1 MGFVKEFATF
11 LYQKKIIRFGDF
23 TLASGKTSPYYIDL
37 RLVPSF
43 PHEYRKMIKGLQNLI
58 SKDIGFENFHSLVS
72 VPTGGLVVAASLATE
87 IVKPLIYV
95 RKQPKEHGTNK
106 AIEGVT
112 CHDMKLL
119 MIEDVVTSGGS
130 VINAIKSI
138 KEEKMVITDVCTIVD
153 RMEGAI
159 QALQV
164 EGVKL
169 HSLLTINE
177 IVQTL
182 FEEKLITENVLK
194 QVQDRIN

>member
-1 MGFVKEFATF
+1 MELVKEFATF
-11 LYQKKIIRFGDF
+11 LFEKKIIRFGDF
-23 TLASGKTSPYYIDL
+23 TLASGNKSPYYIDL
-37 RLVPSF
+37 RLVPSY

-58 SKDIGFENFHSLVS
+58 AEDIGFENFHSLVS
-72 VPTGGLVVAASLATE
+72 VPTGGLMVAASLATE

-95 RKQPKEHGTNK
+95 RKQAKEHGTSK
-106 AIEGVT
+106 AVEGVT

-138 KEEKMVITDVCTIVD
+138 KEEKMVVTDAYAIVD
-153 RMEGAI
+153 RMEGAT
-159 QALQV
+159 QALQA

-169 HSLLTINE
+169 HSLLTIND
-177 IVQTL
+177 IAQIL
-182 FEEKLITENVLK
+182 FEQKLITEDILK

>member
-11 LYQKKIIRFGDF
+11 LYEKKIIRFGDF
-23 TLASGKTSPYYIDL
+23 TLASGKKSPYYIDL

-43 PHEYRKMIKGLQNLI
+43 PHEYRKMIKRLQNLI
-58 SKDIGFENFHSLVS
+58 AEDIGFENFHSLVS

-95 RKQPKEHGTNK
+95 RKQAKEHGTSK
-106 AIEGVT
+106 AVEGVT

-138 KEEKMVITDVCTIVD
+138 KEEKMVIKDAYAIID
-153 RMEGAI
+153 RMEGATH
-159 QALQV
+159 ALQA
-164 EGVKL
+164 EDVKL
-169 HSLLTINE
+169 HSLLTIND
-177 IVQTL
+177 ITPVSYTHLTL
-182 FEEKLITENVLK
+182 PTNREV
-194 QVQDRIN
+194 

>member
-11 LYQKKIIRFGDF
+11 LYDKKIIRFGDF
-23 TLASGKTSPYYIDL
+23 TLASGKKSPYYIDL

-43 PHEYRKMIKGLQNLI
+43 PHEYRKMIKELQNLI
-58 SKDIGFENFHSLVS
+58 AEDVGFENFHSLVS
-72 VPTGGLVVAASLATE
+72 VPTGGLVVAASLAIE

-95 RKQPKEHGTNK
+95 RKRAKEHGTSK
-106 AIEGVT
+106 AVEGVT

-130 VINAIKSI
+130 IINAIKSI
-138 KEEKMVITDVCTIVD
+138 KEEKMVIVDAYAVVD
-153 RMEGAI
+153 RMEGAT
-159 QALQV
+159 QALQD

-169 HSLLTINE
+169 HSLLTIND
-177 IVQTL
+177 ITQIL
-182 FEEKLITENVLK
+182 FEQKLISEDVLK

>member
-11 LYQKKIIRFGDF
+11 LYEKKIIRFGDF
-23 TLASGKTSPYYIDL
+23 TLASGRKSPYYIDL

-58 SKDIGFENFHSLVS
+58 AEDIGFENFHSLVS

-95 RKQPKEHGTNK
+95 RKQAKEHGTGK
-106 AIEGVT
+106 SVEGVT
-112 CHDMKLL
+112 CQNMKLL

-138 KEEKMVITDVCTIVD
+138 KEEKMIIKDAYAIVD
-153 RMEGAI
+153 RMEGATK
-159 QALQV
+159 ALRD

-169 HSLLTINE
+169 HSLLTIND
-177 IVQTL
+177 ITQVLYDQ
-182 FEEKLITENVLK
+182 KLITEDILN
-194 QVQDRIN
+194 QVKEITS